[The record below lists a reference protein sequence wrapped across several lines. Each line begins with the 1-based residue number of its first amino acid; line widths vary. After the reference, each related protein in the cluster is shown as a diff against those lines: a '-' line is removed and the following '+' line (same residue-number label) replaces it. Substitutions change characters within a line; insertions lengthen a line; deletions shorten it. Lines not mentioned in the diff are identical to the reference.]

1 MENFDLKGFVEQI
14 LLYFLKVFAYFGFA
28 TQEDV
33 DGFEDYVNG
42 EEAAE

>member
-28 TQEDV
+28 TEDDV
-33 DGFEDYVNG
+33 KGFEGYVNG
-42 EEAAE
+42 TEAE